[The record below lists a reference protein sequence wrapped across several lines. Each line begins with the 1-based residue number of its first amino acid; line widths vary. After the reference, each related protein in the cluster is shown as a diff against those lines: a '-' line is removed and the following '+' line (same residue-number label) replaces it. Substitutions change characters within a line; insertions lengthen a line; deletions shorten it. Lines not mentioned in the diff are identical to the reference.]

1 MRAIIIFCFIC
12 CTTNSL
18 AQIDSIITVIN
29 NEKGVSRVEAGLNF
43 MKSQLNKNPQLALDA
58 SEEILKIFYKD
69 KDSLSI
75 TKVLYAQAFLL
86 RRLAR
91 EKEAI
96 IILDKAYGL
105 AKRNQ
110 FFEELSKII
119 NLKALS
125 YTYTAQYDLALNA
138 NFEALTINEKLNNK
152 EDLSISCNNIGLV
165 YFKLKNYEAALEYY
179 RKSLEIKKTINS
191 NFDLDRLYINMA
203 LCYNQLGDL
212 PTAEM
217 YVNNGLEVC
226 KDNCAN
232 DLKMSAAY
240 CFGIINLANNKLEAS
255 EKNYLVAI
263 ELSKSQNEKLLQIES
278 LKGLADVYEKQNKLN
293 KALEVL
299 QEAEKLALSSYYYQN
314 LADIY
319 KKNARIHSL
328 KNDFE
333 VSTQYS
339 NKYIQLRDSLM
350 SEELIKNLADVQAKY
365 AERENLSTIRDNEK
379 IIKAQRSLNYA
390 IAFIVVMAFAFIYLI
405 MRNSRTIKKLN
416 AKLALEVE
424 KKTKELIKANH
435 NLKQV
440 NDELDNLVYKTSH
453 DIRGPLATLKGVCN
467 IAIMDVKDPL
477 ALSFLHKLD
486 ITSSQLNQVL
496 DKFSRVN
503 EIYNTHVR
511 PVSVDIEWVIK
522 GILQNQMQI
531 QRVKKIDLQVN
542 IEPTPDFKTEPN
554 LFYYA
559 MSSVIDNAF
568 KYYNES
574 PRIDSF
580 VNIQVLNK
588 GKEIKIIIRDNGVG
602 IPINLDEDSLFHM
615 FTRGSERSL
624 TGGMGLFIAAISTR
638 KIQGEIQ
645 FNRAEDFSFTEFLF
659 DLPMVPDPAR
669 IEKPR
674 ERH

>member
-278 LKGLADVYEKQNKLN
+278 LKGLADKMISKFQLN
-293 KALEVL
+293 IAINT
-299 QEAEKLALSSYYYQN
+299 S
-314 LADIY
+314 
-319 KKNARIHSL
+319 
-328 KNDFE
+328 
-333 VSTQYS
+333 
-339 NKYIQLRDSLM
+339 
-350 SEELIKNLADVQAKY
+350 
-365 AERENLSTIRDNEK
+365 
-379 IIKAQRSLNYA
+379 NYA
-390 IAFIVVMAFAFIYLI
+390 IA
-405 MRNSRTIKKLN
+405 
-416 AKLALEVE
+416 
-424 KKTKELIKANH
+424 
-435 NLKQV
+435 
-440 NDELDNLVYKTSH
+440 
-453 DIRGPLATLKGVCN
+453 
-467 IAIMDVKDPL
+467 
-477 ALSFLHKLD
+477 
-486 ITSSQLNQVL
+486 
-496 DKFSRVN
+496 
-503 EIYNTHVR
+503 
-511 PVSVDIEWVIK
+511 
-522 GILQNQMQI
+522 
-531 QRVKKIDLQVN
+531 
-542 IEPTPDFKTEPN
+542 
-554 LFYYA
+554 
-559 MSSVIDNAF
+559 
-568 KYYNES
+568 
-574 PRIDSF
+574 
-580 VNIQVLNK
+580 
-588 GKEIKIIIRDNGVG
+588 
-602 IPINLDEDSLFHM
+602 
-615 FTRGSERSL
+615 
-624 TGGMGLFIAAISTR
+624 
-638 KIQGEIQ
+638 
-645 FNRAEDFSFTEFLF
+645 
-659 DLPMVPDPAR
+659 
-669 IEKPR
+669 
-674 ERH
+674 

>member
-1 MRAIIIFCFIC
+1 MRAFIIFCFIIF
-12 CTTNSL
+12 SVPAK
-18 AQIDSIITVIN
+18 AQIDSLLSAVRDSN
-29 NEKGVSRVEAGLNF
+29 DKEKVEAILTF
-43 MKSQLNKNPQLALDA
+43 MRSEFNRNPQLALDA
-58 SEEILKIFYKD
+58 SEKALDISYQI
-69 KDSLSI
+69 KDSLAI
-75 TKVLYAQAFLL
+75 TRILYARAFIL
-86 RRLAR
+86 RRMSK
-91 EKEAI
+91 EKETI
-96 IILDKAYGL
+96 IVLNDAYGI
-105 AKRNQ
+105 AKRNNYY
-110 FFEELSKII
+110 EELSKII

-125 YTYTAQYDLALNA
+125 YTYSAQYDLALQA
-138 NFEALTINEKLNNK
+138 NFEALTINEKLGNK
-152 EDLSISCNNIGLV
+152 EDMSITCNNIGLV
-165 YFKLKNYEAALEYY
+165 YFKLKNYEGALEYY
-179 RKSLEIKKTINS
+179 RRSLELKNS
-191 NFDLDRLYINMA
+191 VNNKFDLDRLYINMA

-212 PTAEM
+212 PTAEA
-217 YVNNGLEVC
+217 YLIKGLNIC
-226 KDNCAN
+226 KDDCAT
-232 DLKMSAAY
+232 DLKMSAAC
-240 CFGIINLANNKLEAS
+240 CFGIINLANNKLEES
-255 EKNYLVAI
+255 ERYFIEAI
-263 ELSKSQNEKLLQIES
+263 RLSKEQDEKLLQIES
-278 LKGLADVYEKQNKLN
+278 LKGLAEVYEKQNKLD
-293 KALEVL
+293 KALGVL
-299 QEAEKLALSSYYYQN
+299 LEAEKLALSSYYYQN

-319 KKNARIHSL
+319 KKNAKIYSL

-333 VSTQYS
+333 ISTQYS

-405 MRNSRTIKKLN
+405 MRNSRMIKKLN

-467 IAIMDVKDPL
+467 IAIMDVKDPI

-522 GILQNQMQI
+522 GILQNQTQI
-531 QRVKKIDLQVN
+531 QRIKPIDVQLH
-542 IEPTPDFKTEPN
+542 IDPTPEFKTEPN

-574 PRIDSF
+574 PRIESY
-580 VNIQVLNK
+580 VKIEVINK
-588 GKEIKIIIRDNGVG
+588 GKEIQIKIRDNGVG

-638 KIQGEIQ
+638 KIQGEIH

-674 ERH
+674 DRN